1 MIPAFGGVV
10 LQFHIGC
17 SQNPSRVIFIDEM
30 SFLILISVNIS
41 PKNTKTVAVLFR
53 FCELDLM
60 FRKKTFYLLRM
71 NTNSYM

>member
-41 PKNTKTVAVLFR
+41 PKNTKTVAVLF
-53 FCELDLM
+53 
-60 FRKKTFYLLRM
+60 
-71 NTNSYM
+71 